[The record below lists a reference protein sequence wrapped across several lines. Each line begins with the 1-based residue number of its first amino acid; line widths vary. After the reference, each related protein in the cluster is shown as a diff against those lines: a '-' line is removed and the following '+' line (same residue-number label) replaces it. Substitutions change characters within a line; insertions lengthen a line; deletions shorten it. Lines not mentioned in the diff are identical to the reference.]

1 LILFAINWD
10 EIHGVNISLGSEI
23 GGQRS
28 EVRDQKPALFIPLIL
43 FAINWDEIHG
53 VNISLG
59 SEDRRQK
66 TEVGDQISEL

>member
-1 LILFAINWD
+1 MFHWGLPR